1 MTGDEPQGTMGRVQ
15 LLPAFL
21 CAHIFT
27 KREGP
32 IRTCVLEKM
41 LKNKN
46 NGDEDGDDDYGGC
59 FLYDKVDEVS
69 KLQCLCANDFLLVH
83 SAQRPKKR
91 THSISLWISV
101 VFFFDRLYYS

>member
-1 MTGDEPQGTMGRVQ
+1 M
-15 LLPAFL
+15 
-21 CAHIFT
+21 
-27 KREGP
+27 EGP
-32 IRTCVLEKM
+32 ICTCVLEKM

-46 NGDEDGDDDYGGC
+46 NCDEDGDDDYGGC
-59 FLYDKVDEVS
+59 FLYGKVDEVS